1 MNKQVKL
8 FIDNRNLERV
18 KFYFLNSLN
27 IDPTFENY
35 REDYEYAKKNNVF
48 EIHKDMMPFN
58 NNKNSWNEEY
68 FNSLQDDLN
77 INFSERRLEHMIEVA
92 KVVFR
97 EKIIKLE
104 KERKVLIKKEKEPV
118 YNISSQKNKVE
129 DKENENYVTIDN
141 DVIKKNNIM
150 TIKILKEKQ
159 NLLLEIF
166 PFLEKAIYV
175 DVSINNEK
183 QGNYKLYENDW
194 NILKRNYNKKIYFE
208 CIIDGKYITIKE
220 CEKKDIILKREKPQN
235 CEKYVKYK
243 LKIKCIE

>member
-97 EKIIKLE
+97 EKIDKLE
-104 KERKVLIKKEKEPV
+104 KERQGANKQSTINENNNVFNSGRDVKVNNSYVSNEQIEQHKKELEE
-118 YNISSQKNKVE
+118 KNKKRE
-129 DKENENYVTIDN
+129 EENKNVRIEAV
-141 DVIKKNNIM
+141 KNNSSNFQ
-150 TIKILKEKQ
+150 KAPQGEFPVWILI
-159 NLLLEIF
+159 LGG
-166 PFLEKAIYV
+166 AI
-175 DVSINNEK
+175 
-183 QGNYKLYENDW
+183 
-194 NILKRNYNKKIYFE
+194 
-208 CIIDGKYITIKE
+208 IIAG
-220 CEKKDIILKREKPQN
+220 IILALNK
-235 CEKYVKYK
+235 
-243 LKIKCIE
+243 